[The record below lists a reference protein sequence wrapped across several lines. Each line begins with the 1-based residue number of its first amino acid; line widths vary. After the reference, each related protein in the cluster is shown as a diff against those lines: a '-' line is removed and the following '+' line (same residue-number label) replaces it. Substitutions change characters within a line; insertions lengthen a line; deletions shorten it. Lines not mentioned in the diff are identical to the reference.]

1 MESTATESIL
11 RRRGRR
17 YEFEA
22 VTLLALGFGLVG
34 LDRFMI
40 IPMFPAIAKDL
51 HLGYQ
56 DIGVITG
63 VLSIAWGIAA
73 FFAGSISDRL
83 GRRKVVIATTLIF
96 SMLVGISG
104 LASSLFTLLIVRAC
118 MGFADG
124 AYTAPAIT
132 ATLEASM
139 PMRRGLNIGIQ
150 QMMAPLC
157 GLAFAPLIVTQL
169 LQNVS
174 WRWIFLMVTPLGLV
188 IVALMWFVLRPSSQL
203 AAFEN
208 DLVLDV
214 ASPKWTHLFRH
225 RNVIHNIVGML
236 CWISCLMVTSAL
248 LPNYLLDYLHL
259 NLQQMGFVVSA
270 IGFGGSAGSVIM
282 PMISDRVGRKPVMIA
297 SSIGAAVSLVFF
309 INAGASPAIL
319 FAFLFATHFFNFA
332 LITLTVGPISGESVP
347 VAMMSAASGLVIC
360 IGELFG
366 GGAMPVI
373 AGFIAQNYGIQSTL
387 PLAVVALVI
396 GCANSCLLRETA
408 PVRRHGDHAH
418 GARPH

>member
-1 MESTATESIL
+1 VHKSSA
-11 RRRGRR
+11 G
-17 YEFEA
+17 YEFKA
-22 VTLLALGFGLVG
+22 VTLLALGFGFVG

-51 HLGYQ
+51 HLGYE

-73 FFAGSISDRL
+73 FFSGSISDRL

-96 SMLVGISG
+96 SLFVGISG
-104 LASSLFTLLIVRAC
+104 LASSLVTLLFVRAC

-132 ATLEASM
+132 ATLEASN
-139 PMRRGLNIGIQ
+139 PVRRGLNIGIQ
-150 QMMAPLC
+150 QMMAPLF

-169 LQNVS
+169 LQDVS
-174 WRWIFLMVTPLGLV
+174 WRWIFLMVTPFGLV
-188 IVALMWFVLRPSSQL
+188 IAAIMYFVLKPASQL
-203 AAFEN
+203 ATFESN
-208 DLVLDV
+208 VELDV
-214 ASPKWTHLFRH
+214 VSPGWTQLFRH
-225 RNVIHNIVGML
+225 RNIIHNIIGML
-236 CWISCLMVTSAL
+236 CWIGCLMITSAL
-248 LPNYLLDYLHL
+248 LPNYLLDYVHL

-309 INAGASPAIL
+309 IKSGASPTAL
-319 FAFLFATHFFNFA
+319 FGFLFATHFFNFA
-332 LITLTVGPISGESVP
+332 LITLTVGPLSGESVP
-347 VAMMSAASGLVIC
+347 VTMMAAASGLVIC

-366 GGAMPVI
+366 GGAMPII
-373 AGFIAQNYGIQSTL
+373 AGFVAQNYGIQSTL
-387 PLAVVALVI
+387 PLAVAALVF

-408 PVRRHGDHAH
+408 PVRWSRAHISGSFGD
-418 GARPH
+418 

>member
-1 MESTATESIL
+1 METIETGSL
-11 RRRGRR
+11 PRQQNRR
-17 YEFEA
+17 YEFET

-56 DIGVITG
+56 DIGLITG

-73 FFAGSISDRL
+73 FFSGTISDHL

-96 SMLVGISG
+96 SLLVGISG
-104 LASSLFTLLIVRAC
+104 LASSLITLLFVRAC

-132 ATLEASM
+132 ATLEASK
-139 PMRRGLNIGIQ
+139 PARRGLNVGIQ
-150 QMMAPLC
+150 QMMLPLC
-157 GLAFAPLIVTQL
+157 GLALAPLIVTQL

-174 WRWIFLMVTPLGLV
+174 WRWIFLMVTPFGLV
-188 IVALMWFVLRPSSQL
+188 IVALMYFVLRRSSQL
-203 AAFEN
+203 ARFEN
-208 DLVLDV
+208 DIVPDV
-214 ASPKWTHLFRH
+214 ASAKWTSLFRN

-259 NLQQMGFVVSA
+259 SLPQMGFVVSA
-270 IGFGGSAGSVIM
+270 IGFGGTAGNVIM
-282 PMISDRVGRKPVMIA
+282 PMISDRVGRRPVMIA
-297 SSIGAAVSLVFF
+297 SSIGAAISLVCFT
-309 INAGASPAIL
+309 NTGGSPAAL
-319 FAFLFATHFFNFA
+319 FGFLFVTHFFNFA

-347 VAMMSAASGLVIC
+347 VTLMAAATGLVIC
-360 IGELFG
+360 IGEIFG

-373 AGFIAQNYGIQSTL
+373 AGIIAQNYGIQSTL

-408 PVRRHGDHAH
+408 PVHWQRA
-418 GARPH
+418 AL